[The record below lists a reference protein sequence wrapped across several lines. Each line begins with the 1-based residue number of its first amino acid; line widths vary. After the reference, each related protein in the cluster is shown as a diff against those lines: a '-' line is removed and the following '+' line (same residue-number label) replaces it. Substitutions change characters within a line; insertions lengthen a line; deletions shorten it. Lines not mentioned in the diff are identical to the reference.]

1 MCEEDDKTYQNEDLS
16 IFTDSIEV
24 LKRMCYPENQSEDPN
39 VRPHFEKCPLSVGV
53 FSYEGPPNDTY
64 TNPRMRARSHVRTH
78 THACFSEPD
87 RLVGRAVAL

>member
-1 MCEEDDKTYQNEDLS
+1 VYNVCEEDDKTYQNEDLS

-64 TNPRMRARSHVRTH
+64 TNPHTH
-78 THACFSEPD
+78 TQTHC
-87 RLVGRAVAL
+87 